1 MNPFGTLLGLALSL
15 LLGGLV
21 FAVTAVF
28 DRQALLRAQDN
39 RLQLSLLVQAEGFR
53 GNLEKHRQGAVLAAR
68 HPAMSDLVVDP
79 TNRQSQRVA
88 KQLYALTDLDG
99 LFILG
104 ADRALI
110 LAEPGHVQAPS
121 ENQDFIAAL
130 DFAFNGSLGR
140 ALVGTDY
147 LYAAPIFRAR
157 RVIGVAV
164 SRFDLGEATASL
176 ALSTDEVR
184 LLNLEGREL
193 YSNRREG
200 RGQRRFSLPLPD
212 LSLVMVGHS
221 GTAIT
226 ARDWA
231 GRGLGLGALAF
242 AFGLLIAQLY
252 ARRRAA
258 LETVRRGA
266 EQARLLEVKV
276 AERTRELEDAQA
288 SVVQAGKLALLG
300 QVAASISH
308 EINQP
313 LGAIRNYAE
322 NASAFIERD
331 APERARD
338 NLSRIVAQ
346 TDRVSRIVGNLR
358 SFVTGKGPAVRPVR
372 LGPVIEAARNG
383 LVSRFPAA
391 GTAVALEAD
400 AGLRVVAGAVR
411 LEQVLYNLLVNAWL
425 AVKDKVETP
434 GTEGARIL
442 LTSSVQDGWVFLSV
456 EDNGS
461 GVPEELR
468 EGLFDAF
475 VSTRS
480 EIEGLGLGLAIS
492 RQFMETM
499 GGELRL
505 VEAGRLGGARFLL
518 KMPTPEILHTGMETA
533 A

>member
-1 MNPFGTLLGLALSL
+1 MNPFGTLVGLALSL

-21 FAVTAVF
+21 FAVTAAL
-28 DRQALLRAQDN
+28 DRQALMNAQEDRLR
-39 RLQLSLLVQAEGFR
+39 LSLLVQAEGFR

-68 HPAMSDLVVDP
+68 HPAIVDLIDDP
-79 TNRQSQRVA
+79 SRRDSQRVA
-88 KQLYALTDLDG
+88 KQLYALTDLDA
-99 LFILG
+99 LFILDM
-104 ADRALI
+104 DREFVLREPNH
-110 LAEPGHVQAPS
+110 AEDQSGDP
-121 ENQDFIAAL
+121 DFVAAL
-130 DFAFNGSLGR
+130 KFAYDGSLGR
-140 ALVGTDY
+140 ALIGTDY
-147 LYAAPIFRAR
+147 LYAAPIFKERS
-157 RVIGVAV
+157 VVGVAV

-176 ALSTDEVR
+176 DLSTDEVR
-184 LLNLEGREL
+184 LLNPSGREL
-193 YSNRREG
+193 YTNG
-200 RGQRRFSLPLPD
+200 RQSVGNQVITLPLPD
-212 LSLVMVGHS
+212 LSMVMVGRP

-226 ARDWA
+226 AREWA

-258 LETVRRGA
+258 LERARRGA

-276 AERTRELEDAQA
+276 AERTQELEDAQA

-322 NASAFIERD
+322 NAAAFIERD
-331 APERARD
+331 APERASD
-338 NLSRIVAQ
+338 NLGRIVAQ
-346 TDRVSRIVGNLR
+346 TDRVSSIVGNLR
-358 SFVTGKGPAVRPVR
+358 SFVTGRRQEVRPVA
-372 LGPVIEAARNG
+372 LGPIMEAAREG
-383 LVSRFPAA
+383 LLSRFPAA
-391 GTAVALEAD
+391 ADAVSIEAD
-400 AGLRVVAGAVR
+400 AALKVVAGAVR

-425 AVKDKVETP
+425 AVKDEAN
-434 GTEGARIL
+434 GRIL
-442 LTSSVQDGWVFLSV
+442 ITSSVDEGWVYLSV

-518 KMPTPEILHTGMETA
+518 KMPTPKTVQAGMETA
-533 A
+533 L